1 MIKHAW
7 NGYVKYAFGE
17 NELKPISMRG
27 HSPVVFG
34 KTKVGATIVDS
45 LDTLYIVGL
54 KDEFQQAR
62 DWVSENLNLDQV
74 GGDLPTVVMAIVCE
88 HVPSAIGE
96 HGSFTVRVQHP
107 LYRRAVE

>member
-1 MIKHAW
+1 MSVDRAGVFVVPSSQMIKHAW

-17 NELKPISMRG
+17 NELKPISKRG

-54 KDEFQQAR
+54 REEFQRAR
-62 DWVSENLNLDQV
+62 DWVSENLNMDQV
-74 GGDLPTVVMAIVCE
+74 GGA
-88 HVPSAIGE
+88 
-96 HGSFTVRVQHP
+96 
-107 LYRRAVE
+107 